1 MAGVS
6 DKNDSRPSLDT
17 EAISGDD
24 EEADTYEEV
33 KLDYSLLSSDILNP
47 PSIPKQLGSETI
59 DQVIAALTNVPDVK
73 IENSSPRHRKAPQ
86 LPPPTSS
93 SGGRGSES
101 RRKRSRSRD
110 RRRDDRSS
118 DEEYDDDDR
127 HKRRRD
133 SYHED
138 EHDYRS
144 GGNREDLAAP
154 FRRVSFAALRG
165 RGRGRLRIRARGR
178 GRGFLLEQ
186 ARGLFA
192 PRVARAKLVT
202 SR

>member
-1 MAGVS
+1 MADLS

-24 EEADTYEEV
+24 EEANTYEEV

-73 IENSSPRHRKAPQ
+73 IEGEPRKP
-86 LPPPTSS
+86 SS
-93 SGGRGSES
+93 SSAPRPAP
-101 RRKRSRSRD
+101 KRSRSR
-110 RRRDDRSS
+110 RRDDHSS
-118 DEEYDDDDR
+118 DEEEEDH

-133 SYHED
+133 SYDEERDYHRSSRHED
-138 EHDYRS
+138 HLPYK
-144 GGNREDLAAP
+144 
-154 FRRVSFAALRG
+154 RVAFSALRG

-192 PRVARAKLVT
+192 PRIARAKLNT
-202 SR
+202 NRYSEIS